1 MPQPKRIYIVEDDPL
16 TSSLVSTMLRKNAN
30 TEVLEFDDAAKALA
44 TCRKQYPDVLIIDY
58 QLPGMSGIELF
69 NAVKAELPPATV
81 VIMASAIDDGS
92 RVLEFIRA
100 GIRNYVIKDKDFIQ
114 SIQQVMEDEGL
125 R

>member
-1 MPQPKRIYIVEDDPL
+1 
-16 TSSLVSTMLRKNAN
+16 MLRKKPN
-30 TEVLEFDDAAKALA
+30 TEVLAFDDAAKALEV
-44 TCRKQYPDVLIIDY
+44 CRKQYPDVLIIDY

-69 NAVKAELPPATV
+69 DALKSNLPESTV

-100 GIRNYVIKDKDFIQ
+100 GIRNYVIKDEDFIK
-114 SIQQVMEDEGL
+114 SIQEIMEEEAGL